1 MKGPKH
7 TLCRRIG
14 QCIWGLP
21 NCPTNSRV
29 IKSREGGEST
39 STPKA
44 YPAGQHGPTKRRNKL
59 STYGELLLEK
69 QKLRTF
75 YNLSEHQLQF
85 IYKKAKQGQGIT
97 GDKLLRLLEMRLVT
111 VVYRGGLTSTIFA
124 ARQAVSHRHILVD
137 GKIVDRASF
146 VVKPGQVVSISSE
159 RSPMLSTIAKGI
171 DAPLPAYLQK
181 DKEECKVTVTH
192 EPLPEEINSNVTIS
206 RVIEYYARQAPA
218 ENVCE

>member
-159 RSPMLSTIAKGI
+159 RSPMLSTIAKSI

-206 RVIEYYARQAPA
+206 RVVEYYAR
-218 ENVCE
+218 

>member
-14 QCIWGLP
+14 QCIWGMP

-29 IKSREGGEST
+29 IKSREGSEST
-39 STPKA
+39 STPRA
-44 YPAGQHGPTKRRNKL
+44 YPAGQHGPTKRRGKL

-75 YNLSEHQLQF
+75 YDLSEHQLQF
-85 IYKKAKQGQGIT
+85 IYKKAKQGEGIT
-97 GDKLLRLLEMRLVT
+97 GDKLLRLLEMRLMT
-111 VVYRGGLTSTIFA
+111 VVYRGGLTNTIFA

-137 GKIVDRASF
+137 GKIVDRASYI
-146 VVKPGQVVSISSE
+146 VKPGQVVSINSE
-159 RSPMLSTIAKGI
+159 RSPMLATIAKGI
-171 DAPLPAYLQK
+171 DIPLPPYLQK

-192 EPLPEEINSNVTIS
+192 EPLPEEISTNVTIS
-206 RVIEYYARQAPA
+206 RVVEYYAR
-218 ENVCE
+218 

>member
-1 MKGPKH
+1 MRKGPKH
-7 TLCRRIG
+7 TLCRRVG
-14 QCIWGLP
+14 QCIWGVP

-29 IKSREGGEST
+29 TKSREGGEST
-39 STPKA
+39 STPRA
-44 YPAGQHGPTKRRNKL
+44 YPAGQHGPTRRRGKL

-97 GDKLLRLLEMRLVT
+97 GDKLLRHLEMRLMT
-111 VVYRGGLTSTIFA
+111 VVYRGGLTNTIFA

-137 GKIVDRASF
+137 GKIIDRASYL
-146 VVKPGQVVSISSE
+146 VKPGQVVSISAE
-159 RSPMLSTIAKGI
+159 RSPMLATIAKSI
-171 DAPLPAYLQK
+171 DAPLPPYLEK

-192 EPLPEEINSNVTIS
+192 EPLPEEIATNVTIS
-206 RVIEYYARQAPA
+206 RVVEYYAR
-218 ENVCE
+218 

>member
-1 MKGPKH
+1 MTMKGPKH

-206 RVIEYYARQAPA
+206 RVIEYYAR
-218 ENVCE
+218 

>member
-1 MKGPKH
+1 MTMKGPKH

-159 RSPMLSTIAKGI
+159 RSPMLSTIAKSI

-206 RVIEYYARQAPA
+206 RVIEYYAR
-218 ENVCE
+218 